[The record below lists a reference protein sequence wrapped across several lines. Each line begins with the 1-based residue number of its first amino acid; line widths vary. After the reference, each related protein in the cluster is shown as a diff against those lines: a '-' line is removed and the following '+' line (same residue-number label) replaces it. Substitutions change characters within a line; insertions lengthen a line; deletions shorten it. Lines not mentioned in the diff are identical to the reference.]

1 MSFYR
6 DRLLQRAAKLSFI
19 LTLSVTVLKKS
30 NGKKLHVK
38 AGRTVVVN
46 VEDIPYRY
54 LKKKPFSFPFKT
66 HLEDMGCNGK
76 RRRTSLLALANRRR
90 AVRGCS
96 DTNVN
101 GTEKLL
107 SEDLKAVGTMDP
119 LKGGGRRPVST
130 VHKAELEPKWVQ
142 GFTNRKVGFINN
154 RTVSYPC
161 GNYIIF
167 IDMETRERSFLQCH
181 YGNIGA
187 FAVNASQNIV
197 AFSDRQLNPRIYVY
211 NFPGLKKIAKLKV
224 TQVPIWPV
232 IRHYLSFV
240 FQYASGILE
249 IKYILTEYFAYT
261 TNKNYF
267 LSFVIRDWQ
276 NKLVLCSKSQPE
288 IEITA
293 MSFNPMNWHQLCL
306 FNGASVTLWSIERNN
321 QEHILISKPVKLP
334 AEDGSLTDEEN
345 SFFSHPSVSDPY
357 FGPVLPNSAI
367 AGLVGD
373 EAETFKPKD
382 DIQPCVHPTVHCWTP
397 DSELYLGCEEGY
409 FLKIGA
415 DTYRAGLLTQK
426 LSPDAIGEPRKES
439 QNVILLSMAL
449 HKDGLY
455 AAGTDG
461 FVRLYKIKGTSFQ
474 AEDCFEI
481 EEPITTL
488 FFSPDYIYLLVETE
502 KGSLYIFNPNS
513 NEDVIAL
520 LDASMS
526 QFLAAD
532 FIVPGNTH
540 CVSVAKSGEMQVWQL
555 DNGAFIS
562 TLCLHTVVT
571 AMACS
576 LSSHSAAVGTPTG
589 RVFFVDLTNVE
600 TPRVIHRILL
610 SENMTVKFL
619 RYEQTGQFLIAAS
632 TDGNVFILNAL
643 PSTLFKVLGYVV
655 LSGEIVDITLQYND
669 ENELTEVIALLSPME
684 LKRGR
689 VEIFTLPL
697 NIISDNEMCITERG
711 LLKDSIIQKHMYE
724 LEFPLLSL
732 VKRKDETVLAY
743 TSQASYICR
752 YHLTGKVTSK
762 DQPIISEKKIPSKQ
776 FGQAFL
782 CLSPH
787 DKWLAS
793 AAESGLLFIHNALT
807 LDILTCEYCHSYN
820 GRGIKSL
827 AFSLD
832 SQNILVTGTQDG
844 ALVCLKWKKIG
855 ERKMKD
861 AVDFGTQLLIK
872 LNGYIFNENSFLKI
886 MEEWAITSKPTYSIS
901 FGTSSSQLHGKVSI
915 EVTDEDEYYLLTQ
928 AKSEETSWVDQ
939 KAEKAIKDE
948 TDRFAEKKKE
958 LKNGIKVL
966 RKKIQEM
973 MFENSIAPKIEKLDQ
988 QEFNLDVEEQEKQQI
1003 HSASEVERVRK
1014 DIEMENLANCYLRE
1028 IIKKECWDTMLV
1040 KGRSI
1045 KTFHSSCEVQ
1055 NYPMKERSPE
1065 EKQMLER
1072 VLYLKKIESI
1082 DTKLRKKIVEFD
1094 TQPSVLKEEGEKTE
1108 EEEEK
1113 IDALVGSL
1121 SAMYGGNTSL
1131 LYNQLELHTREEK
1144 ISQII
1149 LLRDIIYNVKSAFN
1163 KEFDSVARMKE
1174 LEIARVKEKNIRI
1187 SEILNQLEI
1196 KEEIWVP
1203 TLMDN
1208 EKPERALVVQES
1220 EIKVEKYLTPV
1231 QKAKNKIMAR
1241 IECKRRL
1248 AAQGDNARERG
1259 LMDMM
1264 NGVLE
1269 IKKEDILKMEIPPP
1283 PFVSKEEALWNEEEK
1298 KIYKEYEKKVKEL
1311 NEEREKHRKILET
1324 ELRKLQG
1331 SIQESTQ
1338 GFDEILNR
1346 LFDKKVHCEMV
1357 MERGFRKE
1365 FSDLQTHYI
1374 DQLFKLYKRRPRAL
1388 KMKVQTDTA
1397 NPYGERPGSAKMY
1410 QDALAHLM
1418 KAIDEMDNPE
1428 NRPEGLDIIN
1438 WERFC
1443 VARRVKVESEQ
1454 QVKQKALTLA
1464 EMQTFLQK
1472 RIEDDEQLRKDIDH
1486 VFAEINLLR
1495 EQKMRFQL
1503 DLMVQF
1509 LFKQG
1514 QVELDG
1520 TNLIPDYTDAILIN
1534 RTIIEELNSM
1544 IWAQGEKKIASM
1556 VESKDFRK
1564 GIFQLEWEH
1573 RKMQMQVQDLNQK
1586 ARDIQR
1592 LNVTKDHQ
1600 IFLSVL
1606 NYDKRMN
1613 HEVSIMEG
1621 TFNFLDKVHKK
1632 NIEQKEKVIKELEK
1646 QIYLKEIA
1654 NQKFSKK
1661 LQEMLVIVSER
1672 RHIYEATDSELLN
1685 QNIAKE
1691 HYEDIVQ
1698 RQQLVDLAKAQAQE
1712 LAVLQAEVE
1721 RLRMRTFPAFFDF
1734 DQFKSSKNVF
1744 FFLKLLH

>member
-1 MSFYR
+1 
-6 DRLLQRAAKLSFI
+6 
-19 LTLSVTVLKKS
+19 
-30 NGKKLHVK
+30 
-38 AGRTVVVN
+38 
-46 VEDIPYRY
+46 
-54 LKKKPFSFPFKT
+54 
-66 HLEDMGCNGK
+66 
-76 RRRTSLLALANRRR
+76 
-90 AVRGCS
+90 
-96 DTNVN
+96 
-101 GTEKLL
+101 
-107 SEDLKAVGTMDP
+107 
-119 LKGGGRRPVST
+119 
-130 VHKAELEPKWVQ
+130 
-142 GFTNRKVGFINN
+142 
-154 RTVSYPC
+154 
-161 GNYIIF
+161 
-167 IDMETRERSFLQCH
+167 METRERSFLRCP

-187 FAVNASQNIV
+187 FAVNASQNLV

-211 NFPGLKKIAKLKV
+211 NYPGLKKIAKLKGQASLDYSLLAFSH
-224 TQVPIWPV
+224 TGPYLASYSSLPEFCLSIWDW
-232 IRHYLSFV
+232 H
-240 FQYASGILE
+240 
-249 IKYILTEYFAYT
+249 
-261 TNKNYF
+261 NKE
-267 LSFVIRDWQ
+267 L
-276 NKLVLCSKSQPE
+276 LCSKSEPE

-321 QEHILISKPVKLP
+321 KEHILISKPVKLP
-334 AEDGSLTDEEN
+334 IEDGSLVDEEN
-345 SFFSHPSVSDPY
+345 SFFSHSGVSDPY

-367 AGLVGD
+367 AGLEGD

-415 DTYRAGLLTQK
+415 DTYRAVLLTQK
-426 LSPDAIGEPRKES
+426 LSPDALAQRRTTFRSMSDSLRKIEGEPRKES

-461 FVRLYKIKGTSFQ
+461 FVRLYKIKGTNFQ

-488 FFSPDYIYLLVETE
+488 FFSPDYSYLLVETE

-513 NEDVIAL
+513 NEEVITL

-532 FIVPGNTH
+532 FIVPGNKH
-540 CVSVAKSGEMQVWQL
+540 CVSVAKSGEIQVWQL

-562 TLCLHTVVT
+562 TLCLNAVVT
-571 AMACS
+571 TMACS
-576 LSSHSAAVGTPTG
+576 LSSHCAAVGTPSG
-589 RVFFVDLTNVE
+589 HVFFVDLTNVE
-600 TPRVIHRILL
+600 TPRVINRILL
-610 SENMTVKFL
+610 SKDMTVHFL

-643 PSTLFKVLGYVV
+643 PSALFKVLGYIV
-655 LSGEIVDITLQYND
+655 LSGEIVDITLQHNG

-711 LLKDSIIQKHMYE
+711 LLKDSVIQKHIFE
-724 LEFPLLSL
+724 LEFPLISL
-732 VKRKDETVLAY
+732 AKRKDETLFAY
-743 TSQASYICR
+743 NSQASYICR
-752 YHLTGKVTSK
+752 YHLTENVTSK
-762 DQPIISEKKIPSKQ
+762 DQPIMSEKKIPSKQ

-787 DKWLAS
+787 EKWLAS
-793 AAESGLLFIHNALT
+793 AAESGQLCIFNASN
-807 LDILTCEYCHSYN
+807 LDMLACEYCHSYN

-832 SQNILVTGTQDG
+832 SQYILATGTQDG

-872 LNGYIFNENSFLKI
+872 LDNYISNENLI
-886 MEEWAITSKPTYSIS
+886 LHTMAEWAITSKSTFSIS
-901 FGTSSSQLHGKVSI
+901 FETSSSQLHGKASI

-928 AKSEETSWVDQ
+928 AKSEENSWLDQ

-948 TDRFAEKKKE
+948 TERFAEKRKE
-958 LKNGIKVL
+958 LKQGIKVL

-973 MFENSIAPKIEKLDQ
+973 MYENSVAPKIEKLDQ
-988 QEFNLDVEEQEKQQI
+988 QEFNLDVEEQEKQQKF
-1003 HSASEVERVRK
+1003 SASEVERVRK

-1028 IIKKECWDTMLV
+1028 MIKRECWDSMVV

-1055 NYPMKERSPE
+1055 NYPMKGRSPE
-1065 EKQMLER
+1065 EKKMLEI

-1082 DTKLRKKIVEFD
+1082 DMKLRKKIVEFD
-1094 TQPSVLKEEGEKTE
+1094 AQPSDIKEEGEKTE
-1108 EEEEK
+1108 EEEEKK

-1131 LYNQLELHTREEK
+1131 LYSQMELHTREEK

-1149 LLRDIIYNVKSAFN
+1149 LLQDIIYSMKSAFN

-1174 LEIARVKEKNIRI
+1174 QEIARVKEKNIRI
-1187 SEILNQLEI
+1187 SQILNQLDI

-1203 TLMDN
+1203 TLTDN

-1241 IECKRRL
+1241 IEYKRRL

-1324 ELRKLQG
+1324 ELKKLQG

-1357 MERGFRKE
+1357 IYQEELKITNIVFSLLLDEELTSREAALHYHLNKKRKEKAITSEAVKAAKSEVDVFREAYDILIAEDKVMERGFRKE
-1365 FSDLQTHYI
+1365 FSDLQIHYI

-1388 KMKVQTDTA
+1388 KTKVQTDTA

-1428 NRPEGLDIIN
+1428 NRPEGLDISN

-1443 VARRVKVESEQ
+1443 AARRMKVESEQ
-1454 QVKQKALTLA
+1454 QVKQKAMTLA

-1472 RIEDDEQLRKDIDH
+1472 RIEDDEQLRKDIEH
-1486 VFAEINLLR
+1486 VFTEINLLR
-1495 EQKMRFQL
+1495 EQKMKFQL

-1520 TNLIPDYTDAILIN
+1520 PNLIPDYTDAILIN

-1573 RKMQMQVQDLNQK
+1573 QKMKMQVQDLNQK

-1613 HEVSIMEG
+1613 HEVSVMEG

-1632 NIEQKEKVIKELEK
+1632 NIEQKENVIKELEK
-1646 QIYLKEIA
+1646 QINLKEVS
-1654 NQKFSKK
+1654 NQKLSRK

-1691 HYEDIVQ
+1691 HYEDIIQ
-1698 RQQLVDLAKAQAQE
+1698 RQQLIDLAKAQAQE
-1712 LAVLQAEVE
+1712 LAALQAEVE
-1721 RLRMRTFPAFFDF
+1721 RLRMRTFPAFFDVQ
-1734 DQFKSSKNVF
+1734 QF
-1744 FFLKLLH
+1744 

>member
-1 MSFYR
+1 
-6 DRLLQRAAKLSFI
+6 
-19 LTLSVTVLKKS
+19 
-30 NGKKLHVK
+30 
-38 AGRTVVVN
+38 
-46 VEDIPYRY
+46 
-54 LKKKPFSFPFKT
+54 
-66 HLEDMGCNGK
+66 
-76 RRRTSLLALANRRR
+76 
-90 AVRGCS
+90 
-96 DTNVN
+96 
-101 GTEKLL
+101 
-107 SEDLKAVGTMDP
+107 MDP
-119 LKGGGRRPVST
+119 LKGGGRRPGST
-130 VHKAELEPKWVQ
+130 MHKAELEPKWVQ

-211 NFPGLKKIAKLKV
+211 NFPGLKKIAKLKGQASLDYSLLAFSH
-224 TQVPIWPV
+224 TGPYLASYSSLPEFCLSIW
-232 IRHYLSFV
+232 
-240 FQYASGILE
+240 
-249 IKYILTEYFAYT
+249 
-261 TNKNYF
+261 
-267 LSFVIRDWQ
+267 DWQ

-397 DSELYLGCEEGY
+397 ESELYLGCEEGY

-426 LSPDAIGEPRKES
+426 LSPDAIAQKRTTFRSMSRSSRKMEGEPRKES
-439 QNVILLSMAL
+439 QNVVLLSMAL

-540 CVSVAKSGEMQVWQL
+540 CVSVAKSGEIQVWQL

-619 RYEQTGQFLIAAS
+619 RYEQTGRFLIAAS

-643 PSTLFKVLGYVV
+643 PSTSFKVLGYVV

-669 ENELTEVIALLSPME
+669 ENKLTEVIALLSPME

-752 YHLTGKVTSK
+752 YHLTGKVY
-762 DQPIISEKKIPSKQ
+762 QPIMSEKKIPSKQ

-807 LDILTCEYCHSYN
+807 LDILTCEYSHSYN
-820 GRGIKSL
+820 GRGITSL

-861 AVDFGTQLLIK
+861 AVDFGTQLLFK
-872 LNGYIFNENSFLKI
+872 LNDYIFSENSFIKI
-886 MEEWAITSKPTYSIS
+886 MEEWAITSTPTYSIS
-901 FGTSSSQLHGKVSI
+901 FETSSSQLFSSKLHRKVSI

-928 AKSEETSWVDQ
+928 AKSGETSWVDQ

-973 MFENSIAPKIEKLDQ
+973 MFENSVAPKIEKLDQ

-1082 DTKLRKKIVEFD
+1082 DMKLRKKIVEFD
-1094 TQPSVLKEEGEKTE
+1094 TQPSALKEEVEKTE

-1187 SEILNQLEI
+1187 SQILNQLDI

-1241 IECKRRL
+1241 IEYKRRL
-1248 AAQGDNARERG
+1248 AAQSDNARERG

-1357 MERGFRKE
+1357 IYQEELKITNLIFSLLLDEELTSREAALHHHLNKKRKEKVISSEAVKTAKAEVDAFREAYDILIAEDKVMERGFRKE

-1397 NPYGERPGSAKMY
+1397 NPYGERPGSAKIY
-1410 QDALAHLM
+1410 QDALTHLM

-1443 VARRVKVESEQ
+1443 VARRAKVESEQ

-1606 NYDKRMN
+1606 NYDRRMN
-1613 HEVSIMEG
+1613 HEVSVMEG

-1646 QIYLKEIA
+1646 QIHLKEVA

-1712 LAVLQAEVE
+1712 LTILQAEVE
-1721 RLRMRTFPAFFDF
+1721 RLRMRTFPAFFD
-1734 DQFKSSKNVF
+1734 V
-1744 FFLKLLH
+1744 

>member
-1 MSFYR
+1 MSC
-6 DRLLQRAAKLSFI
+6 Q
-19 LTLSVTVLKKS
+19 
-30 NGKKLHVK
+30 GKE
-38 AGRTVVVN
+38 R
-46 VEDIPYRY
+46 
-54 LKKKPFSFPFKT
+54 
-66 HLEDMGCNGK
+66 
-76 RRRTSLLALANRRR
+76 
-90 AVRGCS
+90 
-96 DTNVN
+96 
-101 GTEKLL
+101 
-107 SEDLKAVGTMDP
+107 
-119 LKGGGRRPVST
+119 
-130 VHKAELEPKWVQ
+130 WVQ

-211 NFPGLKKIAKLKV
+211 NFPGLKKIAKLKGQASLDYSLLAFSH
-224 TQVPIWPV
+224 TGPYLASYSSLPEFCLSIW
-232 IRHYLSFV
+232 
-240 FQYASGILE
+240 
-249 IKYILTEYFAYT
+249 
-261 TNKNYF
+261 
-267 LSFVIRDWQ
+267 DWQ

-426 LSPDAIGEPRKES
+426 LSPDAIGEKHFFSDSLEFKKKT
-439 QNVILLSMAL
+439 NLKILDAS
-449 HKDGLY
+449 
-455 AAGTDG
+455 DG

-540 CVSVAKSGEMQVWQL
+540 CVDPHEKIHYHL
-555 DNGAFIS
+555 FIS
-562 TLCLHTVVT
+562 KVT

-610 SENMTVKFL
+610 SENMTKKYYTKIFL
-619 RYEQTGQFLIAAS
+619 L
-632 TDGNVFILNAL
+632 FIF
-643 PSTLFKVLGYVV
+643 FK
-655 LSGEIVDITLQYND
+655 S
-669 ENELTEVIALLSPME
+669 A
-684 LKRGR
+684 
-689 VEIFTLPL
+689 
-697 NIISDNEMCITERG
+697 DNEMCITERG

-752 YHLTGKVTSK
+752 YHLTGK
-762 DQPIISEKKIPSKQ
+762 
-776 FGQAFL
+776 
-782 CLSPH
+782 
-787 DKWLAS
+787 
-793 AAESGLLFIHNALT
+793 
-807 LDILTCEYCHSYN
+807 DILTCEYCHSYN

-844 ALVCLKWKKIG
+844 ALVCLKWKYVHIDK
-855 ERKMKD
+855 EKD
-861 AVDFGTQLLIK
+861 DIKYSDFQQTAAFQK
-872 LNGYIFNENSFLKI
+872 HGYL
-886 MEEWAITSKPTYSIS
+886 
-901 FGTSSSQLHGKVSI
+901 
-915 EVTDEDEYYLLTQ
+915 
-928 AKSEETSWVDQ
+928 
-939 KAEKAIKDE
+939 
-948 TDRFAEKKKE
+948 
-958 LKNGIKVL
+958 
-966 RKKIQEM
+966 
-973 MFENSIAPKIEKLDQ
+973 
-988 QEFNLDVEEQEKQQI
+988 
-1003 HSASEVERVRK
+1003 K

-1357 MERGFRKE
+1357 IYQEELKITNLIFSLLLDEELTSREAALHHHLNKKRKEKARTWSEAVKTAKAEVDAFREAYDILIAEDKVMERGFRKE

-1600 IFLSVL
+1600 IVNPFLIIVF
-1606 NYDKRMN
+1606 NYQ
-1613 HEVSIMEG
+1613 
-1621 TFNFLDKVHKK
+1621 VHKK

-1721 RLRMRTFPAFFDF
+1721 RLRMRTFPAFFDVQ
-1734 DQFKSSKNVF
+1734 QF
-1744 FFLKLLH
+1744 

>member
-1 MSFYR
+1 
-6 DRLLQRAAKLSFI
+6 
-19 LTLSVTVLKKS
+19 
-30 NGKKLHVK
+30 
-38 AGRTVVVN
+38 
-46 VEDIPYRY
+46 
-54 LKKKPFSFPFKT
+54 
-66 HLEDMGCNGK
+66 
-76 RRRTSLLALANRRR
+76 
-90 AVRGCS
+90 
-96 DTNVN
+96 
-101 GTEKLL
+101 
-107 SEDLKAVGTMDP
+107 
-119 LKGGGRRPVST
+119 
-130 VHKAELEPKWVQ
+130 
-142 GFTNRKVGFINN
+142 
-154 RTVSYPC
+154 
-161 GNYIIF
+161 
-167 IDMETRERSFLQCH
+167 
-181 YGNIGA
+181 
-187 FAVNASQNIV
+187 
-197 AFSDRQLNPRIYVY
+197 
-211 NFPGLKKIAKLKV
+211 
-224 TQVPIWPV
+224 
-232 IRHYLSFV
+232 
-240 FQYASGILE
+240 
-249 IKYILTEYFAYT
+249 
-261 TNKNYF
+261 
-267 LSFVIRDWQ
+267 
-276 NKLVLCSKSQPE
+276 
-288 IEITA
+288 
-293 MSFNPMNWHQLCL
+293 
-306 FNGASVTLWSIERNN
+306 
-321 QEHILISKPVKLP
+321 
-334 AEDGSLTDEEN
+334 
-345 SFFSHPSVSDPY
+345 
-357 FGPVLPNSAI
+357 
-367 AGLVGD
+367 
-373 EAETFKPKD
+373 
-382 DIQPCVHPTVHCWTP
+382 
-397 DSELYLGCEEGY
+397 
-409 FLKIGA
+409 
-415 DTYRAGLLTQK
+415 
-426 LSPDAIGEPRKES
+426 
-439 QNVILLSMAL
+439 MAL

-502 KGSLYIFNPNS
+502 KGSLYVFNPNS

-532 FIVPGNTH
+532 FIVPGNKH
-540 CVSVAKSGEMQVWQL
+540 CL
-555 DNGAFIS
+555 
-562 TLCLHTVVT
+562 VT

-576 LSSHSAAVGTPTG
+576 LSSHSAAIGTPKG
-589 RVFFVDLTNVE
+589 HVFFIDLTNVE

-610 SENMTVKFL
+610 SENMPVQFL
-619 RYEQTGQFLIAAS
+619 LYEQTGQFLIAAS
-632 TDGNVFILNAL
+632 TDGSVFILNAL
-643 PSTLFKVLGYVV
+643 PSTVFKVLGYVV
-655 LSGEIVDITLQYND
+655 LSGEIVDITSQYNE
-669 ENELTEVIALLSPME
+669 ENELIEVIALLSPTV
-684 LKRGR
+684 LKRAR

-697 NIISDNEMCITERG
+697 NIISDNEICITERG

-732 VKRKDETVLAY
+732 VKRKDETVIAY
-743 TSQASYICR
+743 ASQASYICK
-752 YHLTGKVTSK
+752 YNLTEKVTSK
-762 DQPIISEKKIPSKQ
+762 DQPILSEKKIPSKQ

-782 CLSPH
+782 SLSPH

-793 AAESGLLFIHNALT
+793 AADSGLLIIHNAST
-807 LDILTCEYCHSYN
+807 LDVLTCEYCHSYN
-820 GRGIKSL
+820 GGGIKSL

-861 AVDFGTQLLIK
+861 AVDFGTHLLIK
-872 LNGYIFNENSFLKI
+872 LNNYIFSENSFMKT
-886 MEEWAITSKPTYSIS
+886 MAEWAITSKPTYSIS
-901 FGTSSSQLHGKVSI
+901 FETSSSQTYNTLLFNYVVNELFSFKLHGKTNI
-915 EVTDEDEYYLLTQ
+915 EVTDEDEYYLLTE
-928 AKSEETSWVDQ
+928 AKSEETSWLDQ

-948 TDRFAEKKKE
+948 TDRFTEKRKE
-958 LKNGIKVL
+958 LKHGIKAL

-973 MFENSIAPKIEKLDQ
+973 MFENSVAPKIEKLDQ
-988 QEFNLDVEEQEKQQI
+988 QEFNLDVEEQEKQQT

-1028 IIKKECWDTMLV
+1028 MIKKECWDTMLV

-1045 KTFHSSCEVQ
+1045 KTFHSSSEVQ

-1065 EKQMLER
+1065 EKRMLER

-1082 DTKLRKKIVEFD
+1082 DMKLRKKIVEFD
-1094 TQPSVLKEEGEKTE
+1094 AQPSVIKEEGEKTE

-1113 IDALVGSL
+1113 IDALIGSL

-1163 KEFDSVARMKE
+1163 KDFDSVARMKE
-1174 LEIARVKEKNIRI
+1174 LEISRVKEKNIRI
-1187 SEILNQLEI
+1187 SQILNQLDI

-1203 TLMDN
+1203 TLTDN

-1220 EIKVEKYLTPV
+1220 EIKVEMYLTPV

-1241 IECKRRL
+1241 IEYKRRL

-1283 PFVSKEEALWNEEEK
+1283 PFASKEETLWSEEEK

-1357 MERGFRKE
+1357 IYQEELKITNLIYSLLLDEELTSREAALHHHLNKKRKEKARTSEADMLNSVKLVMERGFRKE
-1365 FSDLQTHYI
+1365 FSDLPTHYI

-1418 KAIDEMDNPE
+1418 KAIDEMDHPE
-1428 NRPEGLDIIN
+1428 NRPEGLDITN

-1443 VARRVKVESEQ
+1443 IARRAKVESEQ

-1464 EMQTFLQK
+1464 EMQTYLQK

-1514 QVELDG
+1514 QVELEG
-1520 TNLIPDYTDAILIN
+1520 THLIPDYTDAILIN

-1573 RKMQMQVQDLNQK
+1573 RKMQMQVDDLNQK
-1586 ARDIQR
+1586 ARDIQK

-1632 NIEQKEKVIKELEK
+1632 NIEQKEKIIKELEK
-1646 QIYLKEIA
+1646 QIHLKEVA
-1654 NQKFSKK
+1654 NQKLSKK

-1685 QNIAKE
+1685 QTIAKE

-1712 LAVLQAEVE
+1712 LAILQAEVE
-1721 RLRMRTFPAFFDF
+1721 RLRMRTFPAFFDVQ
-1734 DQFKSSKNVF
+1734 QF
-1744 FFLKLLH
+1744 

>member
-1 MSFYR
+1 
-6 DRLLQRAAKLSFI
+6 
-19 LTLSVTVLKKS
+19 
-30 NGKKLHVK
+30 
-38 AGRTVVVN
+38 
-46 VEDIPYRY
+46 
-54 LKKKPFSFPFKT
+54 
-66 HLEDMGCNGK
+66 
-76 RRRTSLLALANRRR
+76 
-90 AVRGCS
+90 
-96 DTNVN
+96 
-101 GTEKLL
+101 
-107 SEDLKAVGTMDP
+107 MDP
-119 LKGGGRRPVST
+119 LKAGGRRPVSAT
-130 VHKAELEPKWVQ
+130 HKAELEPKWVQ

-167 IDMETRERSFLQCH
+167 INMETRERSFLRCH
-181 YGNIGA
+181 HGNIGA
-187 FAVNASQNIV
+187 FAVNASQNLV

-211 NFPGLKKIAKLKV
+211 NFPGQKKIAKLKGQASLDYSLLAFSH
-224 TQVPIWPV
+224 TGPYLASYSSLPEFCLSIW
-232 IRHYLSFV
+232 
-240 FQYASGILE
+240 
-249 IKYILTEYFAYT
+249 
-261 TNKNYF
+261 
-267 LSFVIRDWQ
+267 DWQ
-276 NKLVLCSKSQPE
+276 NKVLLCSKSQPE
-288 IEITA
+288 VEITA

-306 FNGASVTLWSIERNN
+306 FNATSMTLWSIERNN
-321 QEHILISKPVKLP
+321 KEHILISKPVKLP
-334 AEDGSLTDEEN
+334 IEDGSLTDEEN
-345 SFFSHPSVSDPY
+345 SFFSHPNVSDLY

-367 AGLVGD
+367 SGLVGD

-382 DIQPCVHPTVHCWTP
+382 DIQPCIHPTVHCWTP

-415 DTYRAGLLTQK
+415 DTYRAALLTQK

-488 FFSPDYIYLLVETE
+488 FFSPDYNYLLVETE

-513 NEDVIAL
+513 NEDVITL

-532 FIVPGNTH
+532 FIVPGNKH
-540 CVSVAKSGEMQVWQL
+540 CVSAAKSGEIQVWEL

-610 SENMTVKFL
+610 SENMTVQFL

-643 PSTLFKVLGYVV
+643 PSTLFKVLGYIV
-655 LSGEIVDITLQYND
+655 LSGEIVDITLQYNE
-669 ENELTEVIALLSPME
+669 ENELTEVIALLSPTE
-684 LKRGR
+684 FKRGR

-732 VKRKDETVLAY
+732 VKRKDETVLAC
-743 TSQASYICR
+743 TSPSSYICK
-752 YHLTGKVTSK
+752 YHLIEKQVALQQMTSK
-762 DQPIISEKKIPSKQ
+762 DQPIMSEKKIPSKQ

-793 AAESGLLFIHNALT
+793 AAESGLLFIHNAST
-807 LDILTCEYCHSYN
+807 LDILTSEYCHSYN

-844 ALVCLKWKKIG
+844 ALVCLKWKKLG

-861 AVDFGTQLLIK
+861 AVDFGTQLLVK
-872 LNGYIFNENSFLKI
+872 LNHSIFSENSFIKT

-901 FGTSSSQLHGKVSI
+901 FETSSPQLHGKASI

-928 AKSEETSWVDQ
+928 AKSEETSWLDQ

-948 TDRFAEKKKE
+948 TDSFDEKRKE
-958 LKNGIKVL
+958 LKHGIKVL

-973 MFENSIAPKIEKLDQ
+973 MFENSVAPKIEKLDQ

-1014 DIEMENLANCYLRE
+1014 DIEMENLSNCYLRE
-1028 IIKKECWDTMLV
+1028 MIKKECWDTMLV

-1055 NYPMKERSPE
+1055 NYPMKGRSPE
-1065 EKQMLER
+1065 ENQMLER
-1072 VLYLKKIESI
+1072 ILYLKKIESI
-1082 DTKLRKKIVEFD
+1082 DMKLRKKIVEFD
-1094 TQPSVLKEEGEKTE
+1094 AQPSGVKEEGEKTE
-1108 EEEEK
+1108 EGEEEKK

-1121 SAMYGGNTSL
+1121 SATYGGNTSL

-1149 LLRDIIYNVKSAFN
+1149 LLRDIIYNIKRSFN
-1163 KEFDSVARMKE
+1163 KDFDSVARMKE

-1187 SEILNQLEI
+1187 SQIFNQLDI

-1203 TLMDN
+1203 TLTDN

-1241 IECKRRL
+1241 IEYKRRL
-1248 AAQGDNARERG
+1248 ASQSDNARERG

-1283 PFVSKEEALWNEEEK
+1283 PFVSKEEALWSEEER

-1324 ELRKLQG
+1324 ELKKLQG
-1331 SIQESTQ
+1331 SIQENTQ

-1357 MERGFRKE
+1357 IYQEELKITNLLFSLLLDEELTSREVALHHHLNKKRKEKAISSEAVKTAKAEVDAFREAYDILIAEDKVMERGFRKE
-1365 FSDLQTHYI
+1365 FSDLQTHHV

-1428 NRPEGLDIIN
+1428 NRPEGLDISN

-1443 VARRVKVESEQ
+1443 AARRAKVESEQ
-1454 QVKQKALTLA
+1454 QVKQKVLTLA

-1472 RIEDDEQLRKDIDH
+1472 RMEDDEQLRKDIEH

-1514 QVELDG
+1514 QVELEG

-1544 IWAQGEKKIASM
+1544 IWAQGQKKIASM

-1586 ARDIQR
+1586 ARDIQK

-1613 HEVSIMEG
+1613 HEVSVMEG

-1632 NIEQKEKVIKELEK
+1632 NIEQKEKIIKELEK
-1646 QIYLKEIA
+1646 QIHLKEVS

-1685 QNIAKE
+1685 QTIAKE
-1691 HYEDIVQ
+1691 HYEDILQ

-1721 RLRMRTFPAFFDF
+1721 RLRMRTFPAFFDVQ
-1734 DQFKSSKNVF
+1734 QF
-1744 FFLKLLH
+1744 

>member
-1 MSFYR
+1 
-6 DRLLQRAAKLSFI
+6 
-19 LTLSVTVLKKS
+19 
-30 NGKKLHVK
+30 
-38 AGRTVVVN
+38 
-46 VEDIPYRY
+46 
-54 LKKKPFSFPFKT
+54 
-66 HLEDMGCNGK
+66 
-76 RRRTSLLALANRRR
+76 
-90 AVRGCS
+90 
-96 DTNVN
+96 
-101 GTEKLL
+101 
-107 SEDLKAVGTMDP
+107 MDP
-119 LKGGGRRPVST
+119 LKGGGRRPVSAT
-130 VHKAELEPKWVQ
+130 HKAELEPKWVQ

-167 IDMETRERSFLQCH
+167 INMETRERSFLRCH
-181 YGNIGA
+181 FGNIGA

-211 NFPGLKKIAKLKV
+211 NFPGLKKIAKLKGQASLDYSLLAFSH
-224 TQVPIWPV
+224 TGPYLASYSALPEFCLSIW
-232 IRHYLSFV
+232 
-240 FQYASGILE
+240 
-249 IKYILTEYFAYT
+249 
-261 TNKNYF
+261 
-267 LSFVIRDWQ
+267 DWQ

-345 SFFSHPSVSDPY
+345 SFFSHPSVSDAY

-415 DTYRAGLLTQK
+415 ETYRAGLLTQK
-426 LSPDAIGEPRKES
+426 LSPEAIAQKRTTFRSMSHSSRKMEGEPRKES

-532 FIVPGNTH
+532 FIVPGNKH
-540 CVSVAKSGEMQVWQL
+540 CVSVAKSGEIQVWQL

-562 TLCLHTVVT
+562 TLCLHTAVT

-576 LSSHSAAVGTPTG
+576 FSSHSAAVGTPTG

-610 SENMTVKFL
+610 SESMSVQFL

-632 TDGNVFILNAL
+632 TDGHVFILNAL

-655 LSGEIVDITLQYND
+655 LSGEIVDITLQHNE
-669 ENELTEVIALLSPME
+669 ENKLTEVIALLSPTE

-752 YHLTGKVTSK
+752 YHLTEKVISK

-776 FGQAFL
+776 FGKGFL

-793 AAESGLLFIHNALT
+793 AAESGLLFIHNAST

-844 ALVCLKWKKIG
+844 TLVCLKWKKIG
-855 ERKMKD
+855 ERKMKE
-861 AVDFGTQLLIK
+861 AADFGTQLLIN
-872 LNGYIFNENSFLKI
+872 LNNYIFSENLFIKN
-886 MEEWAITSKPTYSIS
+886 MEEWAIASKPTYSIS
-901 FGTSSSQLHGKVSI
+901 FETSSSQLHGKASI

-928 AKSEETSWVDQ
+928 AKSEETSWLDQ

-948 TDRFAEKKKE
+948 TDRFAEKRKE
-958 LKNGIKVL
+958 LKHGIKVL

-973 MFENSIAPKIEKLDQ
+973 MFENSVAPKIEKLDQ

-1028 IIKKECWDTMLV
+1028 MIKKECWDTMLV

-1055 NYPMKERSPE
+1055 NYPMKGRSPQ

-1082 DTKLRKKIVEFD
+1082 DMKLRKKIVEFD
-1094 TQPSVLKEEGEKTE
+1094 SQPSAIKEEGEKTE

-1144 ISQII
+1144 ISQIT
-1149 LLRDIIYNVKSAFN
+1149 LLWDIIYNMKSAFN

-1187 SEILNQLEI
+1187 AQIFNQLDI

-1203 TLMDN
+1203 TLTDN
-1208 EKPERALVVQES
+1208 EKPERTLVVQES

-1241 IECKRRL
+1241 IEYKRRL

-1283 PFVSKEEALWNEEEK
+1283 PFASKEEALWSEEEK

-1324 ELRKLQG
+1324 ELKKLQG

-1346 LFDKKVHCEMV
+1346 LFDKKVHCEMVIYQEELKITNLIFSLLLDEEVTSREAALHHHLNKKRKEKARISEVISSEAVKAAKTEVDAFREAYDILIAEDKV

-1443 VARRVKVESEQ
+1443 AARRAKVESEQ

-1472 RIEDDEQLRKDIDH
+1472 RIEDDEQLRKDIEH

-1586 ARDIQR
+1586 ARDIQK

-1613 HEVSIMEG
+1613 HEVSVMEG

-1632 NIEQKEKVIKELEK
+1632 NIEQKEKIIKELEK
-1646 QIYLKEIA
+1646 QIHLKEVS

-1698 RQQLVDLAKAQAQE
+1698 RQHLVDLAKAQAQE

-1721 RLRMRTFPAFFDF
+1721 RLRMRTFPAFFDVQ
-1734 DQFKSSKNVF
+1734 QF
-1744 FFLKLLH
+1744 

>member
-1 MSFYR
+1 
-6 DRLLQRAAKLSFI
+6 
-19 LTLSVTVLKKS
+19 
-30 NGKKLHVK
+30 
-38 AGRTVVVN
+38 
-46 VEDIPYRY
+46 
-54 LKKKPFSFPFKT
+54 
-66 HLEDMGCNGK
+66 
-76 RRRTSLLALANRRR
+76 
-90 AVRGCS
+90 
-96 DTNVN
+96 
-101 GTEKLL
+101 
-107 SEDLKAVGTMDP
+107 MDP
-119 LKGGGRRPVST
+119 LKGGGRRPVSAT
-130 VHKAELEPKWVQ
+130 HKAELEPKWVQ

-167 IDMETRERSFLQCH
+167 INMETRERSFLRCH
-181 YGNIGA
+181 FGNIGA

-211 NFPGLKKIAKLKV
+211 NFPGLKKIAKLKGQASLDYSLLAFSH
-224 TQVPIWPV
+224 TGPYLASYSALPEFCLSIW
-232 IRHYLSFV
+232 
-240 FQYASGILE
+240 
-249 IKYILTEYFAYT
+249 
-261 TNKNYF
+261 
-267 LSFVIRDWQ
+267 DWQ

-345 SFFSHPSVSDPY
+345 SFFSHPSVSDAY

-415 DTYRAGLLTQK
+415 ETYRAGLLTQK
-426 LSPDAIGEPRKES
+426 LSPEAIAQKRTTFRSMSHSSRKMEGEPRKES

-532 FIVPGNTH
+532 FIVPGNKH
-540 CVSVAKSGEMQVWQL
+540 CVSVAKSGEIQVWQL

-562 TLCLHTVVT
+562 TLCLHTAVT

-576 LSSHSAAVGTPTG
+576 FSSHSAAVGTPTG

-610 SENMTVKFL
+610 SESMSVQFL

-632 TDGNVFILNAL
+632 TDGHVFILNAL

-655 LSGEIVDITLQYND
+655 LSGEIVDITLQHNE
-669 ENELTEVIALLSPME
+669 ENKLTEVIALLSPTE

-752 YHLTGKVTSK
+752 YHLTEKVISK

-776 FGQAFL
+776 FGKGFL

-793 AAESGLLFIHNALT
+793 AAESGLLFIHNAST

-844 ALVCLKWKKIG
+844 TLVCLKWKKIG
-855 ERKMKD
+855 ERKMKE
-861 AVDFGTQLLIK
+861 AADFGTQLLIN
-872 LNGYIFNENSFLKI
+872 LNNYIFSENLFIKN
-886 MEEWAITSKPTYSIS
+886 MEEWAIASKPTYSIS
-901 FGTSSSQLHGKVSI
+901 FETSSSQLHGKASI

-928 AKSEETSWVDQ
+928 AKSEETSWLDQ

-948 TDRFAEKKKE
+948 TDRFAEKRKE
-958 LKNGIKVL
+958 LKHGIKVL

-973 MFENSIAPKIEKLDQ
+973 MFENSVAPKIEKLDQ

-1028 IIKKECWDTMLV
+1028 MIKKECWDTMLV

-1055 NYPMKERSPE
+1055 NYPMKGRSPQ

-1082 DTKLRKKIVEFD
+1082 DMKLRKKIVEFD
-1094 TQPSVLKEEGEKTE
+1094 SQPSAIKEEGEKTE

-1144 ISQII
+1144 ISQIT
-1149 LLRDIIYNVKSAFN
+1149 LLWDIIYNMKSAFN

-1187 SEILNQLEI
+1187 AQIFNQLDI

-1203 TLMDN
+1203 TLTDN
-1208 EKPERALVVQES
+1208 EKPERTLVVQES

-1241 IECKRRL
+1241 IEYKRRL

-1283 PFVSKEEALWNEEEK
+1283 PFASKEEALWSEEEK

-1324 ELRKLQG
+1324 ELKKLQG

-1346 LFDKKVHCEMV
+1346 LFDKKVHCEMVIYQEELKITNLIFSLLLDEEVTSREAALHHHLNKKRKEKARISEVISSEAVKAAKTEVDAFREAYDILIAEDKV

-1443 VARRVKVESEQ
+1443 AARRAKVESEQ

-1472 RIEDDEQLRKDIDH
+1472 RIEDDEQLRKDIEH
-1486 VFAEINLLR
+1486 VFAEINLL
-1495 EQKMRFQL
+1495 K
-1503 DLMVQF
+1503 
-1509 LFKQG
+1509 
-1514 QVELDG
+1514 
-1520 TNLIPDYTDAILIN
+1520 
-1534 RTIIEELNSM
+1534 
-1544 IWAQGEKKIASM
+1544 EKK
-1556 VESKDFRK
+1556 
-1564 GIFQLEWEH
+1564 
-1573 RKMQMQVQDLNQK
+1573 
-1586 ARDIQR
+1586 R
-1592 LNVTKDHQ
+1592 LPVW
-1600 IFLSVL
+1600 
-1606 NYDKRMN
+1606 
-1613 HEVSIMEG
+1613 
-1621 TFNFLDKVHKK
+1621 
-1632 NIEQKEKVIKELEK
+1632 
-1646 QIYLKEIA
+1646 
-1654 NQKFSKK
+1654 
-1661 LQEMLVIVSER
+1661 
-1672 RHIYEATDSELLN
+1672 
-1685 QNIAKE
+1685 
-1691 HYEDIVQ
+1691 
-1698 RQQLVDLAKAQAQE
+1698 
-1712 LAVLQAEVE
+1712 
-1721 RLRMRTFPAFFDF
+1721 
-1734 DQFKSSKNVF
+1734 
-1744 FFLKLLH
+1744 

>member
-1 MSFYR
+1 
-6 DRLLQRAAKLSFI
+6 
-19 LTLSVTVLKKS
+19 
-30 NGKKLHVK
+30 
-38 AGRTVVVN
+38 
-46 VEDIPYRY
+46 
-54 LKKKPFSFPFKT
+54 
-66 HLEDMGCNGK
+66 
-76 RRRTSLLALANRRR
+76 
-90 AVRGCS
+90 
-96 DTNVN
+96 
-101 GTEKLL
+101 
-107 SEDLKAVGTMDP
+107 MDP
-119 LKGGGRRPVST
+119 VKGGGRRSGST
-130 VHKAELEPKWVQ
+130 MHKAELEPKWVQ

-167 IDMETRERSFLQCH
+167 IDIETRERSFLQCH

-187 FAVNASQNIV
+187 FALNASQNIV

-211 NFPGLKKIAKLKV
+211 NFPGLKKIAKLKGQASLDYSLLAFSH
-224 TQVPIWPV
+224 TGPYLASYSSLPEFCLSIW
-232 IRHYLSFV
+232 
-240 FQYASGILE
+240 
-249 IKYILTEYFAYT
+249 
-261 TNKNYF
+261 
-267 LSFVIRDWQ
+267 DWQ

-306 FNGASVTLWSIERNN
+306 FNGASVTLWTIERNN

-345 SFFSHPSVSDPY
+345 SFFCHPSVSDPY

-426 LSPDAIGEPRKES
+426 LSPDAIAQKRTTFRSMSHSSRKMEGEPRKES
-439 QNVILLSMAL
+439 QNVVLLSMAL

-461 FVRLYKIKGTSFQ
+461 FVRLYKIKSTSFQ

-540 CVSVAKSGEMQVWQL
+540 CVSVAKSGEIQVWQL

-619 RYEQTGQFLIAAS
+619 RYEQTGRFLIAAS

-643 PSTLFKVLGYVV
+643 PSTSFKVLGYVV

-669 ENELTEVIALLSPME
+669 ENKLTEVIALLSPTE

-752 YHLTGKVTSK
+752 YHLTGKVY
-762 DQPIISEKKIPSKQ
+762 QPIMSEKKIPSKQ

-807 LDILTCEYCHSYN
+807 LDILTCEYSHSYN
-820 GRGIKSL
+820 GRGITSL

-861 AVDFGTQLLIK
+861 AVDFGTQLLFK
-872 LNGYIFNENSFLKI
+872 LNDYIFSENSFIKI
-886 MEEWAITSKPTYSIS
+886 MEEWAIASKPTYSIS
-901 FGTSSSQLHGKVSI
+901 FETSSSQLFSSKLHRKVSI
-915 EVTDEDEYYLLTQ
+915 DVTDEDEYYLLTQ
-928 AKSEETSWVDQ
+928 AKSEEISWVDQ

-948 TDRFAEKKKE
+948 TDHFAEKKKE

-973 MFENSIAPKIEKLDQ
+973 MLENSVAPKIEKLDQ

-1014 DIEMENLANCYLRE
+1014 DIEMENLANCYLRD

-1082 DTKLRKKIVEFD
+1082 DMKLRKKIVEFD
-1094 TQPSVLKEEGEKTE
+1094 TEPSALKEEAEKTE

-1121 SAMYGGNTSL
+1121 SSMYGGNTSL

-1149 LLRDIIYNVKSAFN
+1149 LLRDIIYNMKSSFN

-1187 SEILNQLEI
+1187 SQILNQLDI

-1241 IECKRRL
+1241 IEYKRRL

-1357 MERGFRKE
+1357 IYQEELKITNLIFSLLLDEELTSREAALHHHLNKKRKEKVISSEAVKTAKAEVDAFREAYDILIAEDKVMERGFRKE
-1365 FSDLQTHYI
+1365 FSDLQTHHI

-1428 NRPEGLDIIN
+1428 NRPEGLDVIN

-1443 VARRVKVESEQ
+1443 VARRAKVESEQ

-1613 HEVSIMEG
+1613 HEVSVMEG

-1646 QIYLKEIA
+1646 QIHLKDVA

-1661 LQEMLVIVSER
+1661 LQEMLVVVSER

-1712 LAVLQAEVE
+1712 LAILQAEVE
-1721 RLRMRTFPAFFDF
+1721 RLRMRTFPAFFDVQ
-1734 DQFKSSKNVF
+1734 QF
-1744 FFLKLLH
+1744 